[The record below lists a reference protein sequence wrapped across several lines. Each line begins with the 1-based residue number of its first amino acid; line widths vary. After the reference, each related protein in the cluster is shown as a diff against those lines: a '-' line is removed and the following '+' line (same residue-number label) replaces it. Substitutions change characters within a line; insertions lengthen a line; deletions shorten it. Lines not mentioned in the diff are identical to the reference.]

1 MAEETLPIL
10 EKTGGVVAEDS
21 VSGVAI
27 KQIETGKHTIYL
39 ATTGIGEIRA
49 ATAVQ
54 MLVDLFDVEA
64 VLNFGF
70 VGSLN
75 RSIPVGELVLVERA
89 VHYQFDISAVDGL
102 PAGCYDGK
110 KEPYFYLDKTL
121 LGKVQAALPRPMRTV
136 TAASGDVFVADNKL
150 KTMLRDTFFGDICEM
165 EIAGICLAAERNNV
179 PVFSMKV
186 VSDGADENAKMSF
199 GEVLEKGLSKYENLL
214 PVVLD
219 ALSDDE
225 IYSDD
230 GGVRQDATAYAEEL
244 ELKARNA
251 FDACAAVEKHVGIL
265 MKIMPE
271 RTVANVMKL
280 HLCHY
285 AKNTPH
291 AKAVRLAVAAIKSVD
306 DIFAVSHEYLLNSK

>member
-1 MAEETLPIL
+1 MRIAIITAMAEETLPIL

-27 KQIETGKHTIYL
+27 KQIETGRHTIYL

-214 PVVLD
+214 PIVLD
-219 ALSDDE
+219 ALSDD
-225 IYSDD
+225 
-230 GGVRQDATAYAEEL
+230 GNRAKPPA
-244 ELKARNA
+244 
-251 FDACAAVEKHVGIL
+251 
-265 MKIMPE
+265 KIQG
-271 RTVANVMKL
+271 
-280 HLCHY
+280 
-285 AKNTPH
+285 
-291 AKAVRLAVAAIKSVD
+291 
-306 DIFAVSHEYLLNSK
+306 